1 MGRGW
6 RLGGRWFSAVEELAG
21 AGEIDGCSWWVVRQD
36 GHGPRHLLQIWEP
49 LPAPRVLDA
58 IREDFLRR
66 YDQGEPL
73 DPGPCRMGHDR
84 KGAWFLQKLDGVPLV
99 RLWEEEDAPGRE
111 ALAAT
116 VGKALAGSRAPRLA
130 VAAAIR
136 VRPGRIL
143 VPRTLGPAP
152 WPGDWAASLPQGP
165 PGPGRQR
172 IWEEA
177 QGLADPAG
185 VPIRGRTRELTY
197 LKSLM
202 LALGSPSAQERVVL
216 LLGEEGLGQD
226 ALCDWAAAAAQTEG
240 RWAVDLEL
248 QPGERAGAFLERILE
263 EALAGMEADLYAA
276 EPALAKA
283 LSRRM
288 ASFAFLRGGRGAVPP
303 GRRLEVEEVEAALEA
318 LAWADARHPRLCV
331 LRGLEAMTTEVLD
344 LVRGLTARG
353 RLPWILSFRGQGSCQ
368 GLRPWLES
376 ARSGPNSAAVVLE
389 RLEEAALAETL
400 SDLLGPA
407 ELPPG
412 FREAACAGALGNPGL
427 LRRILDMAVLRGDL
441 VREGGRWTCASG
453 SAAPPAPEEAEAQA
467 ILSARIARLAPP
479 ALRALRALALG
490 EGPLAPAVLARF
502 LGLDADSA
510 EAHCQALL
518 DAQLALEAEGR
529 LRVHDGRVRELVEAD
544 LEEEEARSVAG
555 GLIRAME
562 AEGGR
567 PVLAVRLRTCARDAA
582 TAVAQVLEA
591 MERERPGPREA
602 REAVDEALALDPGP
616 EARARL
622 WECLADAWDP
632 DRAPEE
638 AGGANPAARSL
649 EALLE
654 AIRALGDPSPGSHEE
669 EAAARLHRKAAF
681 QEIRLRRL
689 QEAHLSIRR
698 SAAYLAD
705 HPFHP
710 EQARLRLAL
719 GRLHL
724 VQGSAPKAAR
734 ALEEGLMLLARREG
748 GEGHADRAALQL
760 ELGRVQ
766 GQRAQ
771 FEASMDNLQAAR
783 RLLEHAGDRQGLAGA
798 LEAIGQLHLGMG
810 QTDAAC
816 HHLGEALALARA
828 VDDPA
833 LKASCHLDLG
843 VARSMQQHLG
853 PAMAHLDSALRRSQ
867 ALGDLPQASRAL
879 AWKARTVAM
888 LGDPVQADFLL
899 AKAAEVREDQVSPME
914 RGDAAFIA
922 GELEALRHDWG
933 QAQRRFQE
941 AVNLFLEA
949 GLHWR
954 ERLARLRHI
963 QAEASADGDVEA
975 AWVRLERLKGPV
987 EASGSRWLELEWRRA
1002 HALLLQ
1008 RSGPGDA
1015 VATEALLAWGE
1026 VLSLARELRFPHLAM
1041 EAAARE
1047 ADLLLARG
1055 ERLGARSRIQD
1066 AVSSFMEIWSR
1077 VPAHMERAFSGRPDV
1092 RAFEAEVAAAGV
1104 PFNLPAKTDPLAD
1117 WSPTQANLLLPST
1130 NRGTP

>member
-1 MGRGW
+1 
-6 RLGGRWFSAVEELAG
+6 
-21 AGEIDGCSWWVVRQD
+21 
-36 GHGPRHLLQIWEP
+36 
-49 LPAPRVLDA
+49 
-58 IREDFLRR
+58 
-66 YDQGEPL
+66 
-73 DPGPCRMGHDR
+73 
-84 KGAWFLQKLDGVPLV
+84 
-99 RLWEEEDAPGRE
+99 
-111 ALAAT
+111 
-116 VGKALAGSRAPRLA
+116 
-130 VAAAIR
+130 
-136 VRPGRIL
+136 
-143 VPRTLGPAP
+143 
-152 WPGDWAASLPQGP
+152 
-165 PGPGRQR
+165 
-172 IWEEA
+172 
-177 QGLADPAG
+177 
-185 VPIRGRTRELTY
+185 
-197 LKSLM
+197 
-202 LALGSPSAQERVVL
+202 
-216 LLGEEGLGQD
+216 
-226 ALCDWAAAAAQTEG
+226 
-240 RWAVDLEL
+240 
-248 QPGERAGAFLERILE
+248 
-263 EALAGMEADLYAA
+263 
-276 EPALAKA
+276 
-283 LSRRM
+283 
-288 ASFAFLRGGRGAVPP
+288 
-303 GRRLEVEEVEAALEA
+303 
-318 LAWADARHPRLCV
+318 
-331 LRGLEAMTTEVLD
+331 MTTEVLD

-353 RLPWILSFRGQGSCQ
+353 RVPWILSFRGQGSCQ

-376 ARSGPNSAAVVLE
+376 AGSGPATAAVVLE
-389 RLEEAALAETL
+389 RLDEAVLPGIL

-412 FREAACAGALGNPGL
+412 FGEAACAGALGNPGL

-441 VREGGRWTCASG
+441 VWEGGRWTCPSG
-453 SAAPPAPEEAEAQA
+453 AAAPPAPEEAEAQA
-467 ILSARIARLAPP
+467 ILLARMGRLSRP
-479 ALRALRALALG
+479 ALRALRALALA
-490 EGPLAPAVLARF
+490 EGPLTPGALARVM
-502 LGLDADSA
+502 GLDADGA
-510 EAHCQALL
+510 EAPCQALL

-529 LRVHDGRVRELVEAD
+529 IRIHDGRVRELVEAG
-544 LEEEEARSVAG
+544 LGEEEARSVARD
-555 GLIRAME
+555 LIRAME

-567 PVLAVRLRTCARDAA
+567 PVLAVRLRSCARDAA

-591 MERERPGPREA
+591 MERDRPGPREA
-602 REAVDEALALDPGP
+602 REAVEEALALDPGP

-622 WECLADAWDP
+622 LECLADAWTRAWDP

-638 AGGANPAARSL
+638 PGAEGPAVRSL
-649 EALLE
+649 EALEE
-654 AIRALGDPSPGSHEE
+654 AIRALGDPAPGTPGE

-689 QEAHLSIRR
+689 QDAHLSIRR

-734 ALEEGLMLLARREG
+734 ALEEGLQLLARREG
-748 GEGHADRAALQL
+748 GEGHADRAALLL

-766 GQRAQ
+766 CHRAQ
-771 FEASMDNLQAAR
+771 FEASLDNLQAAR
-783 RLLEHAGDRQGLAGA
+783 RLLEHAGDRQGQAEA
-798 LEAIGQLHLGMG
+798 LEAIGQLHLGLG

-816 HHLGEALALARA
+816 HHLGEALSMARA
-828 VDDPA
+828 TGDAV

-853 PAMAHLDSALRRSQ
+853 PALAHLDSALRRCQS
-867 ALGDLPQASRAL
+867 LGDLPQASRAL
-879 AWKARTVAM
+879 AWKARTLAM

-899 AKAAEVREDQVSPME
+899 AKAAEVREDQVAPLE

-922 GELEALRHDWG
+922 GEMEVLRHDWV

-954 ERLARLRHI
+954 ERLARLRQV
-963 QAEASADGDVEA
+963 QAEASADGDPEA

-1008 RSGPGDA
+1008 RSGQGEA
-1015 VATEALLAWGE
+1015 VAAEALLAWGE

-1047 ADLLLARG
+1047 ADLLLVRG

-1066 AVSSFMEIWSR
+1066 AVSSFLEIWSR

-1092 RAFEAEVAAAGV
+1092 RAFEAEAAAAGV

-1117 WSPTQANLLLPST
+1117 WSPTQANLLLPNT
-1130 NRGTP
+1130 NRGIP